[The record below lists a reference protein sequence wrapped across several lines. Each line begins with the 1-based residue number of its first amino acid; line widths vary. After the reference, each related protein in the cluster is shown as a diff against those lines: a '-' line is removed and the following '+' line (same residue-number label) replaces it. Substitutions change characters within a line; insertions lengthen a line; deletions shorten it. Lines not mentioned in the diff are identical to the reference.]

1 MTLKTSKIN
10 ISGLTYEF
18 EDLGTKEQ
26 LSQEILRAE
35 NQESV
40 LKSDIKKLS
49 SETQQ
54 LTNKLSQL
62 NGTGEGSIQ
71 GMINTA
77 ISETTKT
84 APEVIE
90 TIQNIGEWIEGDTT
104 GSAALIKEVQNLED
118 TKADR
123 EGYHPRMTVG
133 FTDNMVGRG
142 ETSSAD
148 FIFRP
153 TAGSDSID
161 DGAGRIEKIK
171 GNTIVWN
178 QLCKNGEDNWGGW
191 SYNSK
196 SCTRTINSD
205 GSMSIL
211 GVPKDGYT
219 FDPYCDYRFASI
231 AYSKHKYLFQ
241 IKHKLSADPGT
252 DTATSSI
259 IIYGPKTTQS
269 FSSSFNGGNYNIYTW
284 IGEINPDSSNKLF
297 RVYNKKTTV
306 SLIVRDA
313 IMIDLTLMFGF
324 GNEPTTVEEFYNC
337 FSINSYKY
345 NVGQLVSSNP
355 HRIETTGFNLLN
367 LSGRKKFTFDKG
379 YTPQDIHPF
388 SEDEYW
394 MGIAFNGYAYGSRDN
409 FTKLQIKDNSV
420 YFVDTNY
427 SDSAG
432 YGIGF
437 PVRVIPKTKYY
448 LGYTKSSG
456 YNNVNVGFFDKDG
469 RFIEHGGGGNE
480 SKLEFTTTDNTYW
493 IVIVM
498 GVGSSAPNGNVSVD
512 NLNLNFYH
520 TGYRNG
526 EVEPYKEYYRELP
539 EVTKIINPSTGEAL
553 FPDGLRGAGNVYDEI
568 TSTHAIKRVGCVDL
582 GTLTYI
588 KREVSDLYPYGF
600 FYNVFSDARFTSDN
614 NIICS
619 KYGTGGGFRID
630 KSFFG
635 NSGSGNG
642 TFYIVDS
649 AYSDVDSLKSAL
661 QGIYMYY
668 ELKTPIVVELD
679 EPFNMDYS
687 VWDFGT
693 ERIVPSVI
701 PSSSFRAD
709 ITYGFNAVDTVRNN
723 KLGVDE
729 FKAFMDKMKAG
740 LGVSSYDEVA
750 ERMISLLG
758 SIPTVTYEE

>member
-10 ISGLTYEF
+10 ISGLIYEF

-40 LKSDIKKLS
+40 LKNDIKVLS

-90 TIQNIGEWIEGDTT
+90 TIQNIGEWIEGDKT

-178 QLCKNGEDNWGGW
+178 QLCKSGEDNWGGW
-191 SYNSK
+191 SYNSN

-219 FDPYCDYRFASI
+219 FDPYCDYRFASV

-259 IIYGPKTTQS
+259 IIYGPTPTQS
-269 FSSSFNGGNYNIYTW
+269 FSSSFNGGNYNICTW
-284 IGEINPDSSNKLF
+284 IGEINPNSSNKLF

-355 HRIETTGFNLLN
+355 HRIETTGFNQWDEEVEFGTISSAGILN
-367 LSGRKKFTFDKG
+367 NNTANLRSKNFIGLVLNENYYFKSPYGCYIRCYDKDKVYLG
-379 YTPQDIHPF
+379 VYQSDSEGWIHPNNLIE
-388 SEDEYW
+388 S
-394 MGIAFNGYAYGSRDN
+394 S
-409 FTKLQIKDNSV
+409 KLCPE
-420 YFVDTNY
+420 T
-427 SDSAG
+427 
-432 YGIGF
+432 
-437 PVRVIPKTKYY
+437 
-448 LGYTKSSG
+448 
-456 YNNVNVGFFDKDG
+456 
-469 RFIEHGGGGNE
+469 RFIKFYLT
-480 SKLEFTTTDNTYW
+480 STYGKTYMND
-493 IVIVM
+493 ICI
-498 GVGSSAPNGNVSVD
+498 
-512 NLNLNFYH
+512 NLHH

-526 EVEPYKEYYRELP
+526 EYESHKEYYRELP
-539 EVTKIINPSTGEAL
+539 DVTKIINPSTGEAL

-588 KREVSDLYPYGF
+588 KQEVSDSYPYGF
-600 FYNVFSDARFTSDN
+600 FYNIFSDARFTDDL

-619 KYGTGGGFRID
+619 KYGTGGGFKID
-630 KSFFG
+630 KAFFG
-635 NSGSGNG
+635 NSSVSNG

-701 PSSSFRAD
+701 PSSSVRAD

-740 LGVSSYDEVA
+740 LGVSSYEEVA

>member
-178 QLCKNGEDNWGGW
+178 QLCKNGEDNWSGW
-191 SYNSK
+191 GYNDK
-196 SCTRTINSD
+196 SCTKTINSD

-219 FDPYCDYRFASI
+219 FDPYCDYRLERI

-252 DTATSSI
+252 DTAKSSI
-259 IIYGPKTTQS
+259 IIYGPKNTQS
-269 FSSSFNGGNYNIYTW
+269 FSSSFNVGGHYNICTW
-284 IGEINPDSSNKLF
+284 IGEINPVSSNKLF

-355 HRIETTGFNLLN
+355 HRIETTGFNQWDEEIEFGTISSAGILN
-367 LSGRKKFTFDKG
+367 NNTANLRSKNFIGLVLNENYYFKSPYGCYIRCYDKDKVYLG
-379 YTPQDIHPF
+379 VYQSDSEGWIHPNNLIE
-388 SEDEYW
+388 S
-394 MGIAFNGYAYGSRDN
+394 S
-409 FTKLQIKDNSV
+409 KLCPE
-420 YFVDTNY
+420 T
-427 SDSAG
+427 
-432 YGIGF
+432 
-437 PVRVIPKTKYY
+437 
-448 LGYTKSSG
+448 
-456 YNNVNVGFFDKDG
+456 
-469 RFIEHGGGGNE
+469 RFIKFYLT
-480 SKLEFTTTDNTYW
+480 STYGKTYMND
-493 IVIVM
+493 ICI
-498 GVGSSAPNGNVSVD
+498 
-512 NLNLNFYH
+512 NLHH

-526 EVEPYKEYYRELP
+526 EYESHKEYYRELP
-539 EVTKIINPSTGEAL
+539 DVTKIIDPSTGEAL

-568 TSTHAIKRVGCVDL
+568 TATHAIKRVGCVDL

-588 KREVSDLYPYGF
+588 KQEVSDSYPYGF
-600 FYNVFSDARFTSDN
+600 FYNIFSDARFTDDL

-619 KYGTGGGFRID
+619 KYGTGGGFMID

-649 AYSDVDSLKSAL
+649 AYTDVDSLKSAL

-693 ERIVPSVI
+693 ERIVPAVI